1 MDNTDATCPEYLSL
15 EQSSGIS
22 GFSTRTLR
30 RAIAAG
36 ELAAY
41 HVKSRV
47 RIKRTELKRWIE
59 SDGAPPPAS
68 EGQPVRRGS
77 SR

>member
-1 MDNTDATCPEYLSL
+1 MDGAQATLPEYLSL
-15 EQSSGIS
+15 GQSSALS

-36 ELAAY
+36 ELEAH
-41 HVKSRV
+41 HVKRRV
-47 RIKRTELKRWIE
+47 RIRRTELKRWIE

-68 EGQPVRRGS
+68 TGGPVHRPS

>member
-1 MDNTDATCPEYLSL
+1 MDDPTPMLPEYLSL
-15 EQSSGIS
+15 GQSSAIS

-36 ELAAY
+36 ELEAY
-41 HVKSRV
+41 HVRSQV
-47 RIKRTELKRWIE
+47 RIKRVELARWIE
-59 SDGAPPPAS
+59 SDGTAPPAAKV
-68 EGQPVRRGS
+68 QTVRRRS

>member
-1 MDNTDATCPEYLSL
+1 MDNTDATGPEYLSL
-15 EQSSGIS
+15 GQSSRIS

-36 ELAAY
+36 ELEAF

-47 RIKRTELKRWIE
+47 RIKRFELERWIE
-59 SDGAPPPAS
+59 SDGVPPPAS
-68 EGQPVRRGS
+68 KAQRARPKS

>member
-1 MDNTDATCPEYLSL
+1 MDNTDATGPEYISL
-15 EQSSGIS
+15 GQSSGIS

-36 ELAAY
+36 ELEAY
-41 HVKSRV
+41 RVKSRV
-47 RIKRTELKRWIE
+47 RIKRTELQRWIE

-68 EGQPVRRGS
+68 KGQSVRRRS
-77 SR
+77 SV